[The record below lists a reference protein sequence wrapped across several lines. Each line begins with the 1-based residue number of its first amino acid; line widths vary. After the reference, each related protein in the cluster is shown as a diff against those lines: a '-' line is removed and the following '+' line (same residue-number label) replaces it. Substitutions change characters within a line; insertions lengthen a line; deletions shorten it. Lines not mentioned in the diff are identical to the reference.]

1 MFSSSILFSVSSHLH
16 YYCLL
21 LFFGI
26 CHCFRVTCCFFSS
39 CSVNNDTHT
48 HTLTYTHTPTHT
60 HSPTHTH
67 LDCSPHYGQAS
78 DNSKIHNTRSRDNFS
93 LLQHIVMH

>member
-1 MFSSSILFSVSSHLH
+1 MLSSSILFSVSSHLH

-26 CHCFRVTCCFFSS
+26 CHCFRVTCCFFSA

-48 HTLTYTHTPTHT
+48 HTHLHT
-60 HSPTHTH
+60 HSLTYTHTH

-93 LLQHIVMH
+93 LFQHIVTHH